1 MTATAP
7 GATIG
12 GRDATRVGIAS
23 AIAAGTGLVVV
34 LLSAR
39 VLAPDDSAVFLT
51 FWSTLFAFFG
61 VLSGISI
68 ETTRAVSSAPPA
80 DPPGRPRVVLV
91 AVVVGLVLG
100 ALVALTVPLWSGS
113 VFPSSPWALGA
124 LVAVGAAGNAVHT
137 VLVGALAGQRLWKP
151 YSALVAADSVVRLL
165 LIALSAVLGATV
177 LGFAG
182 GAAAASA
189 TWLIFVLVS
198 PRVRSAAG
206 ARADSTLPVLLRR
219 YASAATATGASALLV
234 VGFPML
240 LSLTTGH
247 AEMALAAPLIT
258 AITLTRAPLMIPLNA
273 YQGVAVTHFVAH
285 RDSGLR
291 ALLPIV
297 RAVAAVGAFGAVLA
311 ALVGP
316 WIMQTLLGEVY
327 RVDGPVLGGLVVGAT
342 LLALVTL
349 TGALCQALTLHKVF
363 VGGWITAVV
372 VAVLVLL
379 LPAAAETRAVAALLV
394 GPSAGV
400 IVHVL
405 GLRRAASSGTAAVE
419 SPVAAV
425 PVEVPDAAS
434 DDVPE
439 GSIAAA
445 TASRDVTETAATEVD
460 PAVPA
465 PVRVSVCMA
474 TYNGSKFVEE
484 QLLSILEQL
493 GAADE
498 VVVVDDASTDDT
510 VARVRAIDDPR
521 VQLVEAPQNRG
532 YVRTFEDAL
541 SRARGEV
548 VLLSDQDDLWVAG
561 RVETMVRALADVQVV
576 ATNLGTLG
584 GPEAIRGPYGQPDW
598 HLRAADSRRHARN
611 VLGTLA
617 GNRPYYGCAM
627 GLRRDALSRVLP
639 FPAFLDESH
648 DLWIALYGNVAG
660 SIRHVETRTVLRRF
674 HEDNASPNRPR
685 GPAAVVR
692 SRLMLVRAVLVLGGR
707 RRR

>member
-68 ETTRAVSSAPPA
+68 ETTRAVSAASPA

-137 VLVGALAGQRLWKP
+137 VLVGALAGQRLWSP

-189 TWLIFVLVS
+189 TWLLFVLVS

-240 LSLTTGH
+240 LSLTTGR

-297 RAVAAVGAFGAVLA
+297 RAVAVVGALGAVLA
-311 ALVGP
+311 ALIGP

-349 TGALCQALTLHKVF
+349 TGALCQALTLHRVF

-379 LPAAAETRAVAALLV
+379 LPAAAETRAVAALVV
-394 GPSAGV
+394 GPTVGV
-400 IVHVL
+400 VVHVL
-405 GLRRAASSGTAAVE
+405 GLRRAA
-419 SPVAAV
+419 
-425 PVEVPDAAS
+425 AS
-434 DDVPE
+434 
-439 GSIAAA
+439 A
-445 TASRDVTETAATEVD
+445 TASETASVTPVASATTTVASETAAASEVTP
-460 PAVPA
+460 PAPA

-484 QLLSILEQL
+484 QLSSILGQL
-493 GAADE
+493 GPTDE

-541 SRARGEV
+541 GRARGEV
-548 VLLSDQDDLWVAG
+548 VLLSDQDDLWVPG
-561 RVETMVRALADVQVV
+561 RVETMVEALADVQVV

-584 GPEAIRGPYGQPDW
+584 GPDAIRGPYGQPDW
-598 HLRAADSRRHARN
+598 YLRAADSRRHARN

-660 SIRHVETRTVLRRF
+660 SIRHVEARTVLRRF

-685 GPAAVVR
+685 GPAAVLR
-692 SRLMLVRAVLVLGGR
+692 SRLMLVRAVVVLRGR
-707 RRR
+707 RRG

>member
-68 ETTRAVSSAPPA
+68 ETTRAVSAASPA

-113 VFPSSPWALGA
+113 VFPASPWALGA

-219 YASAATATGASALLV
+219 HASAATATGASALLV

-240 LSLTTGH
+240 LSLTTGR

-327 RVDGPVLGGLVVGAT
+327 RVDGRVLGGLVVGAT

-349 TGALCQALTLHKVF
+349 TGALCQALTLHRVF

-372 VAVLVLL
+372 VAVLVLM
-379 LPAAAETRAVAALLV
+379 LPGAAETRAVAALVV
-394 GPSAGV
+394 GPTAGV
-400 IVHVL
+400 VVHVL
-405 GLRRAASSGTAAVE
+405 GLRRAAASG
-419 SPVAAV
+419 VAAV
-425 PVEVPDAAS
+425 PDEIRDPAA
-434 DDVPE
+434 DDVRE
-439 GSIAAA
+439 GSDEAA
-445 TASRDVTETAATEVD
+445 TASWDATETAATAVA
-460 PAVPA
+460 PAAPE

-474 TYNGSKFVEE
+474 TYNGSRFVEE
-484 QLLSILEQL
+484 QLRSILEQL
-493 GAADE
+493 GTADE

-510 VARVRAIDDPR
+510 VARVRSVDDPR
-521 VQLVEAPQNRG
+521 VHLVEAPRNRG

-548 VLLSDQDDLWVAG
+548 VLLSDQDDLWVDG
-561 RVETMVRALADVQVV
+561 RVETMVRALADVEVV

-584 GPEAIRGPYGQPDW
+584 GPDAIRGPYGQPDW

-685 GPAAVVR
+685 GPVAVLR
-692 SRLMLVRAVLVLGGR
+692 SRLMLVRAVMVLRGR